1 MYINNIWVIYY
12 LLIGIVGLMV
22 GKVTSWANTVYIEEK
37 TPKIRDFWKVRKETF
52 KMQYIIMFIIAI
64 LYIFLLYFT
73 GLPNN
78 FMKSLNLIK
87 FMVLI
92 PMLVSSFLIDLK
104 YRIIPNR
111 LNMLIFEF
119 GIILLLYLEFL
130 IFQLLKI
137 C

>member
-37 TPKIRDFWKVRKETF
+37 TPKIRDFWKVRKE
-52 KMQYIIMFIIAI
+52 Y
-64 LYIFLLYFT
+64 
-73 GLPNN
+73 
-78 FMKSLNLIK
+78 LNL
-87 FMVLI
+87 VL
-92 PMLVSSFLIDLK
+92 F
-104 YRIIPNR
+104 
-111 LNMLIFEF
+111 
-119 GIILLLYLEFL
+119 LLLYLEFL